1 MDDTWALMPLIV
13 AFVAGLLVPRILA
26 WLSPAPVVAKPWEP
40 GAAPRTP
47 AGPHHRGALTSSS
60 SPVAS
65 PAASPAF
72 HTDDGELSSIA
83 SVSASSA
90 PSSPA
95 ADGTADD
102 DTADD
107 DDMDG
112 VAAAMHATAHTLLMP
127 QKMRLDVIN
136 LINYCFKGKA
146 DSVRATLRESPHLLF
161 CRTTANTAMGSH
173 GYSFTPLHAAV
184 YGGRVDV
191 VALLIELGADVLAC
205 DIHGRL
211 PLHVGA
217 EKFEMVCCQVR
228 RGGGGG
234 GEGGE
239 MKRSGKGEGGGG
251 RRGERERPAIHCSV
265 CTVCVLYCMVC
276 SGCTAVCILK
286 YS

>member
-26 WLSPAPVVAKPWEP
+26 WLSPAPVVAKAWEP

-60 SPVAS
+60 PAAS
-65 PAASPAF
+65 PAASPSF
-72 HTDDGELSSIA
+72 RTDDGDLSSIA

-90 PSSPA
+90 PPSPV

-102 DTADD
+102 DDL
-107 DDMDG
+107 DG

-191 VALLIELGADVLAC
+191 VALLIELGADVLSC

-228 RGGGGG
+228 RGGGTS
-234 GEGGE
+234 
-239 MKRSGKGEGGGG
+239 RR
-251 RRGERERPAIHCSV
+251 RRGKAGKEER
-265 CTVCVLYCMVC
+265 
-276 SGCTAVCILK
+276 
-286 YS
+286 

>member
-26 WLSPAPVVAKPWEP
+26 WLSPAPVVSKAWEP

-60 SPVAS
+60 PAAS
-65 PAASPAF
+65 PAASPSF
-72 HTDDGELSSIA
+72 RTDDGDPSSIA

-90 PSSPA
+90 PPSPV

-102 DTADD
+102 DDL
-107 DDMDG
+107 DG

-191 VALLIELGADVLAC
+191 VALLIELGADVLSC

-217 EKFEMVCCQVR
+217 EKFEMVCCQVGRGGVSR
-228 RGGGGG
+228 RGGERWGKRRDEEEW
-234 GEGGE
+234 EGGV
-239 MKRSGKGEGGGG
+239 G
-251 RRGERERPAIHCSV
+251 RGREERGERGSRN
-265 CTVCVLYCMVC
+265 TL
-276 SGCTAVCILK
+276 
-286 YS
+286 